1 VANRKEIWE
10 VKFLPLTYCQQK
22 SLAFSDGMNADDAY
36 RQFPKTCV
44 RLDHYSLSE
53 NQAKRVVLQ
62 EQLRVLETR
71 TPACG
76 GKVRLVIFR
85 GGKHIPVKQEALNS
99 VESSSP
105 PVMVN
110 GGSIPL
116 TGLATLVVRATS
128 VSCCTKR

>member
-1 VANRKEIWE
+1 MVA
-10 VKFLPLTYCQQK
+10 PGGLTKCQHK

-62 EQLRVLETR
+62 EQLRVLGTR

-85 GGKHIPVKQEALNS
+85 DGKHIPVKQEALNS

-105 PVMVN
+105 FRFGRAVRQRTSFQV
-110 GGSIPL
+110 GSTP
-116 TGLATLVVRATS
+116 TT
-128 VSCCTKR
+128 